1 MTTWWFSSTSPSWPP
16 AAAVFPPTPRG
27 WRGSFPPEDFSNEK
41 YFTRRHEF
49 VEIHVVQ
56 LSGGVIMVF
65 GLSQE
70 DKPTIYSLYLIKWWG
85 VWYCRRCHVP
95 TLWAFFSIASC
106 RSLLSRSSLSL
117 LSLRLS
123 LTRRDLHQKVIYEKK
138 MDLKLNMRRP
148 ASTLPARSFLFPA
161 SFLFH
166 LHM

>member
-1 MTTWWFSSTSPSWPP
+1 
-16 AAAVFPPTPRG
+16 
-27 WRGSFPPEDFSNEK
+27 
-41 YFTRRHEF
+41 
-49 VEIHVVQ
+49 
-56 LSGGVIMVF
+56 MVF
-65 GLSQE
+65 LNIAVLAASRRCLSTDSSRVARKFSTWGLFKWHCATNILHGALNLWKFMSCNFGQPHE

-85 VWYCRRCHVP
+85 AWYCRRCHFP

-138 MDLKLNMRRP
+138 MALKFKLNMRRP
-148 ASTLPARSFLFPA
+148 ASTLPACSFLFPA